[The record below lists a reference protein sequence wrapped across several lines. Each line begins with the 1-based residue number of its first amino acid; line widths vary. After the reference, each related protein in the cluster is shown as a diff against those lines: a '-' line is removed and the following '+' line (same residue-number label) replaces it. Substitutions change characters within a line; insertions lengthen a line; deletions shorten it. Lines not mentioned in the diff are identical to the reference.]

1 MHLIRNYATLNIN
14 CLRSLPK
21 QQLLRSFIY
30 NNDIDVL
37 LLQELNIEANRGTT
51 IIYRS
56 GLPIKQSEL
65 HPSGRILS
73 ILTEANE
80 LIVNVYLPSGTN
92 NRTER
97 ERVISDDLPFY
108 LRHKYNML
116 ILGGDFN
123 NVLNAKDQLGAYNPS
138 PGLKRIC
145 EDLQLLDS
153 WEVCH
158 GNYVEFTFYR
168 GNSAS
173 RIDKI
178 YVSKQHKEK

>member
-37 LLQELNIEANRGTT
+37 ILQEVNIDNFNFLQPNYNVISNVGEANRGTA

-97 ERVISDDLPFY
+97 ERVISEDLPFY

-153 WEVCH
+153 
-158 GNYVEFTFYR
+158 
-168 GNSAS
+168 
-173 RIDKI
+173 
-178 YVSKQHKEK
+178 